1 MQSYLSC
8 KNLGQINYSLERDP
22 DGVVI
27 LLLVKQIQ
35 YPNMLPSGVGK
46 WMPQELVWSEEHN
59 CSSTDPSTPTS
70 SIDNVMSNCME
81 TMQLH
86 RSGKKTLPKG
96 LHLGYLKLQG
106 SMDQIRIVVP
116 EKLPN
121 VPPHVKVRSNSNI
134 SRQEWQLLVEA
145 GGKCVDASTCKR
157 KRSEFYCHLIDG
169 LWELQRLLSIPEESF
184 QDHRL
189 YTLECIELD
198 EDRSMLVVL
207 PPADLVCDLPC
218 QSSSASSSAFS
229 PFAGLT
235 SLPLPFWEMLMMTTY
250 REVITAG
257 FCLYWLRR
265 ELMFFYTC
273 FFLCFFLPVILF
285 SSFTTD
291 NC

>member
-46 WMPQELVWSEEHN
+46 WMPQELVWTEDN
-59 CSSTDPSTPTS
+59 NNAVTLDSSSSSSSPPS
-70 SIDNVMSNCME
+70 SIDNVMRNCME

-106 SMDQIRIVVP
+106 SMDQIRIIVP

-134 SRQEWQLLVEA
+134 SRQEWQLLVDG
-145 GGKCVDASTCKR
+145 GGKCVDASRCKR
-157 KRSEFYCHLIDG
+157 RRSEFYCHLIDG
-169 LWELQRLLSIPEESF
+169 LLELQRLLSIPEESF
-184 QDHRL
+184 HEHRL

-218 QSSSASSSAFS
+218 QSSASSTISTSFS

-250 REVITAG
+250 REV
-257 FCLYWLRR
+257 R
-265 ELMFFYTC
+265 ERINLT
-273 FFLCFFLPVILF
+273 
-285 SSFTTD
+285 
-291 NC
+291 

>member
-46 WMPQELVWSEEHN
+46 WLPQELVWEDSAN
-59 CSSTDPSTPTS
+59 PASDSINPS
-70 SIDNVMSNCME
+70 SIDKVMRNCME

-121 VPPHVKVRSNSNI
+121 VPPHVKVRNNSNI
-134 SRQEWQLLVEA
+134 SREEWELLVDA
-145 GGKCVDASTCKR
+145 GGQCVDASACKR
-157 KRSEFYCHLIDG
+157 RRSDFYCHLIDA
-169 LWELQRLLSIPEESF
+169 LWELQRLLSIPEEAF
-184 QDHRL
+184 NEHRL

-198 EDRSMLVVL
+198 EDRSLLVVL

-218 QSSSASSSAFS
+218 QSSSSSFS

-235 SLPLPFWEMLMMTTY
+235 SLPLPFWEMQMMTTY
-250 REVITAG
+250 REVSEK
-257 FCLYWLRR
+257 L
-265 ELMFFYTC
+265 
-273 FFLCFFLPVILF
+273 
-285 SSFTTD
+285 
-291 NC
+291 